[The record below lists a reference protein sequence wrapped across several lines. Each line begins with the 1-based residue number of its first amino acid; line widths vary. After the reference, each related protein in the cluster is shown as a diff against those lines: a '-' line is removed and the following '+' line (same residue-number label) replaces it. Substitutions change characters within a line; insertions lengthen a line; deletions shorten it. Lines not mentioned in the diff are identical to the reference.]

1 MLQIEPMTSNAFAYF
16 VRVEGTPDAIKKD
29 LRELF
34 LEDSSKL
41 VPIALGGRTDEF
53 GFITDVMFEGDFL
66 QNVREFEEKTGR
78 RVFHFIRT
86 EKEED

>member
-1 MLQIEPMTSNAFAYF
+1 M
-16 VRVEGTPDAIKKD
+16 KKE

-53 GFITDVMFEGDFL
+53 AFITDVMFEGDFL
-66 QNVREFEEKTGR
+66 QNVAEFEEKTGR
-78 RVFHFIRT
+78 RIFHFIRT

>member
-1 MLQIEPMTSNAFAYF
+1 MSSNAFAYF
-16 VRVEGTPDAIKKD
+16 VRVEGTPDAVKKE

-53 GFITDVMFEGDFL
+53 GFVTDVMFEGDFL
-66 QNVREFEEKTGR
+66 QNVAEFEEKTGR
-78 RVFHFIRT
+78 RIFHFIRT